1 MWREPTPEVER
12 ILIVDITATQARAK
26 GAAPSANHEGG
37 QTGATATKTPSALPP
52 PTVDGLDRMYHQ
64 PAKIHAIAT
73 MQLVERAHWQQS
85 DPTSSP
91 IRAGIY

>member
-1 MWREPTPEVER
+1 
-12 ILIVDITATQARAK
+12 VDITATQARAK

-73 MQLVERAHWQQS
+73 MQLVERANSHTQLLAQFELGS
-85 DPTSSP
+85 IDRGLLRSP
-91 IRAGIY
+91 LQL